1 MNGKDTEYTGGRT
14 ADTIVSWISKKTG
27 PAFEDIECSEVEVQT
42 ADHKLSLVF
51 FGAKEGAL
59 FDAFKASAQTLDS
72 YSFFATASECAKVHG
87 VAEAPG
93 AAVFRTFDES
103 PLAYTG
109 AAADE
114 DL

>member
-1 MNGKDTEYTGGRT
+1 VNGKDTEYTGGRT

-27 PAFEDIECSEVEVQT
+27 PAFDDIECSEVGVQT
-42 ADHKLSLVF
+42 ADHKLSFVF

-59 FDAFKASAQTLDS
+59 FDAFHASAMGLEN
-72 YSFFATASECAKVHG
+72 YSFFATGSECAKDHG

-93 AAVFRTFDES
+93 AAVFRNFDES
-103 PLAYTG
+103 PLSYTG
-109 AAADE
+109 AASDE